1 MENLLSLGYEHPLI
15 PQAPLSP
22 QGIESLLPFT
32 LPNKAYNTLHKSN
45 YSLQFQSM
53 VWVIY
58 LPTYSYSNLTHM

>member
-1 MENLLSLGYEHPLI
+1 MDTPSFLKLNFVLFLS
-15 PQAPLSP
+15 QSP

-53 VWVIY
+53 VWVIIY
-58 LPTYSYSNLTHM
+58 LPIPI